1 MEIVNGSIV
10 IEADGV
16 RHVVAEFSFDGFES
30 GIGFAGFAVQ
40 FLHETLRG
48 LISHKVPVR
57 CEIEPVTE
65 LDEYD
70 AQIVVVFPD
79 PEWVDLLWPVM
90 VFLSKGMSGLADSED
105 LGLVVWGT
113 YEEMG
118 VLA

>member
-10 IEADGV
+10 VEADGV
-16 RHVVAEFSFDGFES
+16 RHIVAEFLFDDLES
-30 GIGFAGFAVQ
+30 SLEFLVIGVQ
-40 FLHETLRG
+40 FLDLTLQNLVDHR
-48 LISHKVPVR
+48 VPIR
-57 CEIEPVTE
+57 CEIEPVDG

-79 PEWVDLLWPVM
+79 SECVAILWPVM
-90 VFLSKGMSGLADSED
+90 VFLSKRMEEMANSETHA
-105 LGLVVWGT
+105 LVVWGT